1 MLSGKLYLS
10 LNIEKA
16 LFPQGNQCLSLLLFI
31 QPLADFQHIHR
42 VNVLPIDKNL
52 KMHMRAGTISAA
64 ADKAD
69 DFTLTHALTGR
80 NGNPA
85 HMPVSSFITIAVIDT
100 YIASITAV
108 PTGNPLPFPSHWRKP
123 ARQIQQQCQ
132 PQDASRNRHRSVPYV
147 HRRES

>member
-1 MLSGKLYLS
+1 MPFFTAIYSAAGRFSAYTSGQRS
-10 LNIEKA
+10 A
-16 LFPQGNQCLSLLLFI
+16 
-31 QPLADFQHIHR
+31 HR
-42 VNVLPIDKNL
+42 QNL

-69 DFTLTHALTGR
+69 DLTLTHALTGR

-85 HMPVSSFITIAVIDT
+85 HMPVSSFITVAVIDT

-108 PTGNPLPFPSHWRKP
+108 PTGNLYRPHRTGVT
-123 ARQIQQQCQ
+123 ARRIQQQCQ
-132 PQDASRNRHRSVPYV
+132 PRDASRNRHRSVPYV